1 MPKRKTIDEN
11 NHITSVHVSSKRTIN
26 IKKTGEYYSFECGI
40 DGDVADMTPQERD
53 KYIEFLWDK
62 ANTEIDNQVLDVAK
76 CYDIES

>member
-1 MPKRKTIDEN
+1 MPKRKIIDEN

-26 IKKTGEYYSFECGI
+26 IKKTG
-40 DGDVADMTPQERD
+40 VADMTPQERD
-53 KYIEFLWDK
+53 KYIEFLWEK